1 MIAEQYQG
9 IRPAPG
15 YPACPA
21 HEVKLDLLRVLG
33 SEDIGMSLTTSFAMD
48 PASSVSGFYLGH
60 PDARYFNVGKVGQ
73 DQLVD
78 MAKRRNET
86 IEVVQRALASQF
98 D

>member
-1 MIAEQYQG
+1 
-9 IRPAPG
+9 
-15 YPACPA
+15 
-21 HEVKLDLLRVLG
+21 
-33 SEDIGMSLTTSFAMD
+33 MD

-78 MAKRRNET
+78 LAKRRNET
-86 IEVVQRALASQF
+86 IEVVQRSLASQF